1 MSPSTALSA
10 YKRAPSLEISQWHL
24 GNLVTYLADAS
35 DTNGAYCL
43 MEVLLQPGN
52 EPPPH
57 VHTRE
62 DELFYV
68 IEGNFDAFAGEER
81 FSVGA
86 GGCVFLPRLKPHAFI
101 VRSPELRMLAL
112 FSPGGIEEAFRVGN
126 APAKHLGLPENAITH
141 STANIEETA
150 RRMSGRGVRLLM
162 PDEIE
167 NQLPSYHRMTSRT

>member
-1 MSPSTALSA
+1 MPLPTALSA

-101 VRSPELRMLAL
+101 IRSPELRVLAL
-112 FSPGGIEEAFRVGN
+112 FTPGGIGEAFRVID
-126 APAKHLGLPENAITH
+126 APAKHLGLPENVITH
-141 STANIEETA
+141 SRFDIEETA
-150 RRMSGRGVRLLM
+150 RRMSGRGVRLLT

>member
-1 MSPSTALSA
+1 MPLPTALSA

-112 FSPGGIEEAFRVGN
+112 FSPGGIEDAFRVID
-126 APAKHLGLPENAITH
+126 ASARHPGLPESAITH
-141 STANIEETA
+141 SVDIEETA
-150 RRMSGRGVRLLM
+150 RRMNGRGVRLLE
-162 PDEIE
+162 PDEIKD
-167 NQLPSYHRMTSRT
+167 QMPSYHRMTGRA

>member
-1 MSPSTALSA
+1 MSLSTDLFA

-24 GNLVTYLADAS
+24 GNLVTYLADTS

-43 MEVLLQPGN
+43 MEVLMRPGN

-68 IEGNFDAFAGEER
+68 IKGKFDAFAGEER
-81 FSVGA
+81 FSVDA

-101 VRSPELRMLAL
+101 IRSPELRMLAL
-112 FSPGGIEEAFRVGN
+112 FSPSGIEEAFRVN
-126 APAKHLGLPENAITH
+126 DAPAKHLGLPETAITH
-141 STANIEETA
+141 STADIKETA
-150 RRMSGRGVRLLM
+150 RRMSRRGVRLLT

-167 NQLPSYHRMTSRT
+167 NQLPSYHRMRSRT

>member
-1 MSPSTALSA
+1 MPRPTALSA

-86 GGCVFLPRLKPHAFI
+86 GGCVFLPRLKPHAFVI
-101 VRSPELRMLAL
+101 RSPELRMLAL
-112 FSPGGIEEAFRVGN
+112 FSPGGIEDSFRVIDV
-126 APAKHLGLPENAITH
+126 PAKHSGLPESVIMH
-141 STANIEETA
+141 STVDLEETA
-150 RRMSGRGVRLLM
+150 RRMSGRGVRLLT